1 MSKSKPETTK
11 KATAATAPPARPTS
25 AKRSKLEV
33 ELDEAELRKVSG
45 GIPAVQRPQK
55 LDQ

>member
-11 KATAATAPPARPTS
+11 KATAADAPPAHLKT
-25 AKRSKLEV
+25 AKRGKLEV

-45 GIPAVQRPQK
+45 GIPAVQHK
-55 LDQ
+55 I